1 MNGAEKGWKQA
12 FIGLGSNMG
21 DRLGYLRA
29 ALHEM
34 ALRPEIRVMRVSSV
48 YESEPVGYKEQSWFL
63 NQVAEVETSLD
74 PWQLLRALQGIE
86 NRLGRKRIF
95 RWGPRVIDLDL
106 LLYGRLVLE
115 DEELTLPHPRMYE
128 RNFVLFPLNEIAP
141 GLVHPDGLTT
151 AEHLKRYLATSP
163 PEKIRLLTS

>member
-1 MNGAEKGWKQA
+1 MSRTGKCWSQA
-12 FIGLGSNMG
+12 FVGLGSNLG
-21 DRLGYLRA
+21 DRLGYLRR
-29 ALHEM
+29 ALQEM
-34 ALRPEIRVMRVSSV
+34 ALQPGIRVRRVSSV
-48 YESEPVGYKEQSWFL
+48 YESEPVGYKEQGWFL

-86 NRLGRKRIF
+86 NRMGRERLF

-106 LLYGRLVLE
+106 LLYEGLVLE
-115 DEELTLPHPRMYE
+115 EEELTLPHPRMYE

-151 AEHLKRYLATSP
+151 AEHLEIYLAKSP
-163 PEKIRLLTS
+163 RERIRLLTL